1 MIEIETMDFGYIKD
15 NEIYDIDI
23 FFAEY
28 ILYHKGFE
36 LDFVN
41 KRHGIKIIMSH
52 PKTDKKIILIQ
63 SDDEALID
71 VVFNDKIHTLRKKS
85 KFFELLRKDILPII
99 YDVYPFAHA
108 EYIPNKNIPDIWH
121 FLGY

>member
-1 MIEIETMDFGYIKD
+1 MIEVKSLDFDCGQD
-15 NEIYDIDI
+15 EEIYDIDI
-23 FFAEY
+23 FFAER
-28 ILYHKGFE
+28 ILYHNDFE
-36 LDFVN
+36 TDFMN
-41 KRHGIKIIMSH
+41 KRHGVKIIMSH

-71 VVFNDKIHTLRKKS
+71 VVFNDKIHTLRKRS

-99 YDVYPFAHA
+99 YDVHPFAHA